1 MGTPG
6 RRRAADGPPGSLLIG
21 LPDPPLAGESVEL
34 RAWARDDVPAL
45 VRACSDPLVSRYTSV
60 PVPYTREDAVR
71 FVDAARSPTSLPL
84 AAVDPADPGEVLGA
98 VGLHA
103 VSRGRRKGEI
113 GYWTA
118 PWARGRGVA
127 TEALQL
133 LSAWAIESLGL
144 RRLDLYAEPENE
156 ISHRVAERAGFQRGE
171 LVRSGIALRGRRY
184 DVIRFTL
191 RA

>member
-1 MGTPG
+1 M
-6 RRRAADGPPGSLLIG
+6 A
-21 LPDPPLAGESVEL
+21 L

-45 VRACSDPLVSRYTSV
+45 VRACADPLVARYTSV
-60 PVPYTREDAVR
+60 PVPYTPEDAVKY
-71 FVDAARSPTSLPL
+71 VEAGRSPTALPM
-84 AAVDPADPGEVLGA
+84 AAVSRQDPDEVLGA

-103 VSRGRRKGEI
+103 VSRARRRGEI

-127 TEALQL
+127 TEALSL
-133 LSAWAIESLGL
+133 LSLWAMENLGL
-144 RRLDLYAEPENE
+144 GRLDLYAEPENE
-156 ISHRVAERAGFQRGE
+156 ASHAVALRAGFERGE

-191 RA
+191 AS

>member
-1 MGTPG
+1 M
-6 RRRAADGPPGSLLIG
+6 
-21 LPDPPLAGESVEL
+21 
-34 RAWARDDVPAL
+34 PAL

-71 FVDAARSPTSLPL
+71 FIDAGRSATALPL
-84 AAVDPADPGEVLGA
+84 AAVDPLDPGEVLGA

-103 VSRGRRKGEI
+103 VSRTRRKGEI

-118 PWARGRGVA
+118 PWARERGVA

-133 LSAWAIESLGL
+133 LSRWALDTLGL
-144 RRLDLYAEPENE
+144 ERLDLYAEPENE
-156 ISHRVAERAGFQRGE
+156 ASHRVAERAGFERGD

-191 RA
+191 RS